1 MFPTCPNKFT
11 HKLMWNCIAQSSYLL
26 TAHTFLS
33 LWVKRSLSL
42 CEDHAYVCSVS
53 NQWWKNRIKGHAQ
66 SEHSSQHT
74 PYSLK
79 QIESSSICEVQVKQK
94 FYKSWQYSVAV
105 TSSCTVVT
113 RYIYFSLLW
122 RRIQEDANL
131 NLLQPHVASE
141 TIWIRN
147 VTRIVSNIILLI

>member
-11 HKLMWNCIAQSSYLL
+11 HEVIWNCIAQSSYLL

-53 NQWWKNRIKGHAQ
+53 NQWWKNRIIKGHAQ
-66 SEHSSQHT
+66 SEHSSKHT

-79 QIESSSICEVQVKQK
+79 QIESCSICEVQENNILQK
-94 FYKSWQYSVAV
+94 LTVFSCNEVFLHGCYMVYLFLFTTEEDSRRRKSEPPPATCCFRDY
-105 TSSCTVVT
+105 
-113 RYIYFSLLW
+113 LN
-122 RRIQEDANL
+122 QECHKD
-131 NLLQPHVASE
+131 
-141 TIWIRN
+141 RF
-147 VTRIVSNIILLI
+147 